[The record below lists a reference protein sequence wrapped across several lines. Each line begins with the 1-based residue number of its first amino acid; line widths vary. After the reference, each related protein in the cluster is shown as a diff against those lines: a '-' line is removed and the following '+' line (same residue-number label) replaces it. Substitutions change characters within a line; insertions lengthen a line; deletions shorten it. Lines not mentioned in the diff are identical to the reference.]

1 MISLVIARELVSS
14 VVAMVAVYFIYQFMI
29 SLVKRFYP
37 TYDIKSLKQGYL
49 IWMIGFVL
57 FESVQ
62 LYQMSAVPVQTKQV
76 AQKIE
81 ENLNDFTPIRP
92 ERSLPNQTLK

>member
-1 MISLVIARELVSS
+1 MISPMIARELVSS
-14 VVAMVAVYFIYQFMI
+14 IVAMVAVYFIYQLTL
-29 SLVKRFYP
+29 SLVKRICP
-37 TYDIKSLKQGYL
+37 TYDVKSLKQGYL
-49 IWMIGFVL
+49 IGMIGFVL
-57 FESVQ
+57 FKSVQ
-62 LYQMSAVPVQTKQV
+62 LYQMSTVPVQTKQV